1 MILNIFSVYLQPGDG
16 VHTNETIIRLEKI
29 VDRLLTQ
36 LPTSR
41 ILVVGDFNEKRAD
54 MQKALARHR
63 LLPVL
68 EEGTATHK
76 AGGHLDQILTNTQL
90 PWTFADV
97 GLRTDHK
104 SFVIDILIEKRDDDV
119 SLDNMPTQV
128 RQADIR
134 KEVRKPEVIAKL
146 LAEERVSEQPFMHK
160 YGAAIKRSRVME
172 QWYQAPRGA
181 THKGIQEE
189 PSLEIKL
196 KDERWRA
203 EVKRAGDLW
212 KSQDLAGFYK
222 LVNRLTQMRPAAP
235 IVKSIVK
242 DDKEV
247 VHAPREVLALIREDV
262 ERRQMELD
270 VLFDNDQVFGFE
282 VAAKAEY

>member
-1 MILNIFSVYLQPGDG
+1 M
-16 VHTNETIIRLEKI
+16 HTNETIIRLEKI
-29 VDRLLTQ
+29 VERLLTQ

-90 PWTFADV
+90 HWTFADV
-97 GLRTDHK
+97 GLRTDHR

-119 SLDNMPTQV
+119 SLDNLPTQV

-134 KEVRKPEVIAKL
+134 KEVRKPETIAKL
-146 LAEERVSEQPFMHK
+146 LAEERVTEQPFMHK

-172 QWYQAPRGA
+172 QWYRAPRG
-181 THKGIQEE
+181 TIHKGIQEE
-189 PSLEIKL
+189 PTLDAKL

-203 EVKRAGDLW
+203 EVKHAGDLW
-212 KSQDLAGFYK
+212 KNQDLAGFYK

-247 VHAPREVLALIREDV
+247 VHVPREVLALIREDV
-262 ERRQMELD
+262 ERRQTELD
-270 VLFDNDQVFGFE
+270 ALFDNDQALSYQ
-282 VAAKAEY
+282 VAAEEDY